1 MAHPFEVGKTY
12 RNRAGEYV
20 VLAIDGARMTIR
32 YASGGTLVTDV
43 DIQARIWENIQFE
56 QQMVQTEE
64 RQRQARE
71 ARTAARRRTARA
83 RKAKAK
89 PTFDGFEK
97 SDFEPKKRGLAW
109 SSRNELGKVLAHELG
124 QRAEGSFAF
133 WIVPRRPKVHIAR
146 EEVYDRNAL
155 ERNASFFVIVE
166 ETGMTYGFRV
176 GKPDGKVESGWP
188 WSSVIAVLEESAT
201 VRRNLRAAMKAH
213 ELSLDVYAMQTSFG
227 RVGRITLQDRGFLW
241 EHETA
246 EQEVSRKMNW
256 AQLVEYLQTVAP
268 AKRCTLY
275 LRKHVSPGTALKAG
289 AGIAA
294 EIADVFESLV
304 PLYDASVGV

>member
-1 MAHPFEVGKTY
+1 MAHLFEVGKTY
-12 RNRAGEYV
+12 RNRAGEYM

-32 YASGGTLVTDV
+32 YVGGGTLVTDV

-56 QQMVQTEE
+56 QQMEQADE

-83 RKAKAK
+83 KKARAK
-89 PTFDGFEK
+89 PTFNGFEK
-97 SDFEPKKRGLAW
+97 SDFEPRKRGLAW
-109 SSRNELGKVLAHELG
+109 SSRNELGKVLAYELG

-146 EEVYDRNAL
+146 KEVYDRNAL
-155 ERNASFFVIVE
+155 ERNAALFVIVE
-166 ETGMTYGFRV
+166 EIGVTYGFRV
-176 GKPDGKVESGWP
+176 GKPDGKVKPGWP
-188 WSSVIAVLEESAT
+188 WPTVIAVLEESAM
-201 VRRNLRAAMKAH
+201 VRRKLRSAMKAH
-213 ELSLDVYAMQTSFG
+213 ELSLDVYAMQASYG
-227 RVGRITLQDRGFLW
+227 RVGRITVQARGFLW

-246 EQEVSRKMNW
+246 EQEMSRKMSW
-256 AQLVEYLQTVAP
+256 AQVVEYLQTVAP
-268 AKRCTLY
+268 TKRCALY
-275 LRKHVSPGTALKAG
+275 LRKHVSPDTALKAG

-294 EIADVFESLV
+294 EIVDVFETLV